1 MIDADWPDTHRPA
14 CGSVVWRPLQQLRY
28 GYGYG
33 NGGMGFIGAILTIVI
48 VLHFAGIL

>member
-1 MIDADWPDTHRPA
+1 MSIGLILIVLLVALLFGGRFS
-14 CGSVVWRPLQQLRY
+14 GYSY

-48 VLHFAGIL
+48 VLHFAGVF